1 MEGFHDV
8 LAKEHPGAFHD
19 VPWGLFKEMPTNN
32 HGQSDIVTHA
42 TNTLNKEYHNFCK
55 RIILYISIISIQSF
69 ANVGSSNIS
78 KLSLLMPMACQTFVF
93 G

>member
-1 MEGFHDV
+1 
-8 LAKEHPGAFHD
+8 
-19 VPWGLFKEMPTNN
+19 MPTNN

-55 RIILYISIISIQSF
+55 WIILYISIISIQSF
-69 ANVGSSNIS
+69 ANAGVALTFLFS
-78 KLSLLMPMACQTFVF
+78 KLSMLMPMACQKFVF